1 MQRVHHGRE
10 LRFDL
15 DHRTRLVGGAPLSFG
30 ASFRHEADHVPGR
43 TALVGRMQVGAA
55 EGLSLGLT
63 GTVHADETHREV
75 DGSVEGRVEVRL
87 AF

>member
-1 MQRVHHGRE
+1 
-10 LRFDL
+10 
-15 DHRTRLVGGAPLSFG
+15 
-30 ASFRHEADHVPGR
+30 
-43 TALVGRMQVGAA
+43 MQVGAA

-63 GTVHADETHREV
+63 GTVHADETQREV